1 MGFVWIY
8 RAALIVLFTV
18 AFSAA
23 FVIHLSFPQKSKPV
37 VLQNAGGAVPGWSR
51 ASERHLQQR
60 LFLYQNSPPAGQ
72 IPEKQ
77 IESQLFL
84 KKKKRKRKEKK
95 KKRQKSPSRLIH
107 SRVASGTCVE
117 GRLDLRGDF
126 ICFPLLSACSKE
138 SLEIFELLFIN
149 TKKKKTPKPQPQTNP
164 KL

>member
-18 AFSAA
+18 AFSPA
-23 FVIHLSFPQKSKPV
+23 FVIHLSFPQKSKPG

-60 LFLYQNSPPAGQ
+60 LFLSQDSPPAAQ
-72 IPEKQ
+72 IPQEQ
-77 IESQLFL
+77 IESRLVFWFL
-84 KKKKRKRKEKK
+84 KKKGKK
-95 KKRQKSPSRLIH
+95 KWKKSPSRLIH

-149 TKKKKTPKPQPQTNP
+149 TQKTNPKPQPQTNP